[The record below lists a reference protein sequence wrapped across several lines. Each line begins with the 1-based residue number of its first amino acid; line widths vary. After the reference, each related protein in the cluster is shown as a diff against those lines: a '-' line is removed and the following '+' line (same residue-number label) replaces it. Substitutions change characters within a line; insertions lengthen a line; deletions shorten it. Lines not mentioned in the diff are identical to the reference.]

1 MIHHIAGR
9 WTIKVVDETE
19 EVFVECDV
27 EVIVRLMDK
36 RRKVRRG
43 ELIDKH
49 DCSGGKRRWQ
59 QDQATLPGR
68 DQPSILQAQS
78 SRHGL
83 SQVCRRIGYFQ
94 GSRLPLLVWRK
105 SRHRPVYLDSPQ
117 RHQEGNSHHISHTST
132 HSSLT
137 TVQEDGSRCSIL
149 SFDVT
154 ANKSRLPLAKNALR
168 KFRTLRHPGVIK
180 VLDTVEVVA
189 SRPLQDRP
197 VLTGHQ
203 GRQTP
208 TSTLQLNV

>member
-1 MIHHIAGR
+1 VAAR
-9 WTIKVVDETE
+9 
-19 EVFVECDV
+19 
-27 EVIVRLMDK
+27 
-36 RRKVRRG
+36 
-43 ELIDKH
+43 
-49 DCSGGKRRWQ
+49 
-59 QDQATLPGR
+59 PGNTPWSR
-68 DQPSILQAQS
+68 PNPSILQAQS

-83 SQVCRRIGYFQ
+83 PQVCCRISHFQ
-94 GSRLPLLVWRK
+94 GSRIPLLVWRK

-117 RHQEGNSHHISHTST
+117 WNQEGNSHHVTHTSLY
-132 HSSLT
+132 SSLT
-137 TVQEDGSRCSIL
+137 TVQEDSSRCSIL
-149 SFDVT
+149 SFDIT

-189 SRPLQDRP
+189 SSPPRDRS